1 MTEHPIEHPQ
11 RSEDSPE
18 APAETPTPASPSPP
32 ARKQVRL
39 GSASAFALSAQV
51 LALVTSFVSSVLI
64 ARTLGPA
71 GKGQLSV
78 VQQVLNIL
86 SVVLNMGITTANTYF
101 IGKDRHGVG
110 EVLGNSF
117 LASIA
122 LGLLGAPLMWLF
134 TTGPLAVVE
143 GIPLAATAIA
153 IALLP
158 LALVNQFVQGIN
170 VGVGEMKAIS
180 RTQMAGTAASIVVI
194 LVAWALGQLTVPVA
208 MLATTVNVA
217 VTFVLNTTRLFK
229 RYTQRIRIHLA
240 SMREAASYSFKAYAN
255 HLATYLSY
263 RADII
268 IVGYLAGAE
277 TVGIYSIAVM
287 AAELMWYV
295 PKALAQALLS
305 KSVQAGEQSADMLAL
320 RSSRVTAALML
331 VICLVAALLINPLIR
346 LVYGVEFLPAVLPFF
361 VLLPGVWLNGISQ
374 VLFANLTAK
383 GLLYPWIAMA
393 TAAANVALNL
403 ILVPRLGAVGAGL
416 SSTLSYGIGAIAIM
430 AMFAR
435 ATDAKPRD
443 WLLVNARDISAVAT
457 SARGYLNRGRK
468 RSA

>member
-1 MTEHPIEHPQ
+1 M
-11 RSEDSPE
+11 SEQPSAVATPE
-18 APAETPTPASPSPP
+18 PASPTPP

-51 LALVTSFVSSVLI
+51 LALVTSFVASVLI
-64 ARTLGPA
+64 ARTLGPV

-101 IGKDRHGVG
+101 IGKNRHGVG

-117 LASIA
+117 LSAA
-122 LGLLGAPLMWLF
+122 VLGLLGAPLMWLF
-134 TTGPLAVVE
+134 TLGPAAVVE
-143 GIPLAATAIA
+143 GIPLAATVFAIVVLPP
-153 IALLP
+153 AL
-158 LALVNQFVQGIN
+158 ANQFVQGIN

-180 RTQMAGTAASIVVI
+180 RTQMAGTAASIAVI
-194 LVAWALGQLTVPVA
+194 LVAWALGRLTVPVA
-208 MLATTVNVA
+208 LVGTIVNVA
-217 VTFVLNTTRLFK
+217 VTLSLNTTRLLK
-229 RYTQRIRIHLA
+229 RYTQRLTVNFI
-240 SMREAASYSFKAYAN
+240 SMREAATYSLKAYSN

-287 AAELMWYV
+287 AAELMWYI

-305 KSVQAGEQSADMLAL
+305 KSVQAGEQSADMLAM

-331 VICLVAALLINPLIR
+331 VVCAVAAVLINPVITLF
-346 LVYGVEFLPAVLPFF
+346 YGADFLPAVLPFL

-374 VLFANLTAK
+374 VLFANLAAK
-383 GLLYPWIAMA
+383 GLLYPWIAIA
-393 TAAANVALNL
+393 TAAANVAINIAL
-403 ILVPRLGAVGAGL
+403 IPRLGAVGAGL
-416 SSTLSYGIGAIAIM
+416 ASTLSYGTGAIAIM
-430 AMFAR
+430 AMFAK
-435 ATDAKPRD
+435 ATGAKPRD
-443 WLLVNARDISAVAT
+443 WLLVNSRDISAVAT
-457 SARGYLNRGRK
+457 SARGYLDRGRK

>member
-1 MTEHPIEHPQ
+1 MAEHTTDHPM
-11 RSEDSPE
+11 RGGDTIE
-18 APAETPTPASPSPP
+18 APATVPSAPLPP
-32 ARKQVRL
+32 PPPRRNVRL

-64 ARTLGPA
+64 ARTLGPV

-134 TTGPLAVVE
+134 TTGPFAVVE

-180 RTQMAGTAASIVVI
+180 RTQMTGTAASIAVI
-194 LVAWALGQLTVPVA
+194 LIAWALGRLTVPVA
-208 MLATTVNVA
+208 MLATTVNVG
-217 VTFVLNTTRLFK
+217 VTFLLNTARLFK
-229 RYTQRIRIHLA
+229 RYTKRIRVHLT

-255 HLATYLSY
+255 HVATYLNY

-287 AAELMWYV
+287 AAEVMWYV

-305 KSVQAGEQSADMLAL
+305 KSVQAGEQSADMLAM

-331 VICLVAALLINPLIR
+331 VVCVVAAVLVNPLIR
-346 LVYGVEFLPAVLPFF
+346 LFYGADFLPAVVPFF

-374 VLFANLTAK
+374 VLFANLTSK
-383 GLLYPWIAMA
+383 GLLYPWIAVA
-393 TAAANVALNL
+393 TAAANVVLNL
-403 ILVPRLGAVGAGL
+403 MLVPRFGAVGAGL
-416 SSTLSYGIGAIAIM
+416 SSSLSYGTGAIAIM

-435 ATDAKPRD
+435 HTGARPAD
-443 WLLVNARDISAVAT
+443 WLLVNRRDIAAVSA
-457 SARGYLNRGRK
+457 SAAGYLK
-468 RSA
+468 RAGTRHT

>member
-1 MTEHPIEHPQ
+1 MP
-11 RSEDSPE
+11 EDRDTAEP
-18 APAETPTPASPSPP
+18 APAAADAPP
-32 ARKQVRL
+32 RQQVRL

-101 IGKDRHGVG
+101 VGKRGHGIG

-117 LASIA
+117 LYSLI
-122 LGLLGAPLMWLF
+122 LGAVGAPLMWLF
-134 TTGPLAVVE
+134 TLGPFAVVE

-217 VTFVLNTTRLFK
+217 VTFALNTARLFK
-229 RYTQRIRIHLA
+229 RYTKRIRVHLD

-305 KSVQAGEQSADMLAL
+305 KSMQTGEQSADMLAL
-320 RSSRVTAALML
+320 RSSRVTAGLML
-331 VICLVAALLINPLIR
+331 VICVVAAVLINPLIR
-346 LVYGVEFLPAVLPFF
+346 LFYGADFLPAALPFF

-374 VLFANLTAK
+374 VLFANLTSK
-383 GLLYPWIAMA
+383 GLLYPWIAVL
-393 TAAANVALNL
+393 TAAANVAIN
-403 ILVPRLGAVGAGL
+403 IALVPRLGAIGAGL
-416 SSTLSYGIGAIAIM
+416 ASTLSYGTGAIAIM

-435 ATDAKPRD
+435 HTGARPAD
-443 WLLVNARDISAVAT
+443 WLLINRRDIAAVSA
-457 SARGYLNRGRK
+457 SAAGYLKRGRTHGV
-468 RSA
+468 